1 MINQNYFFM
10 KKLLSILIALFTL
23 STTIYASFPVKEKA
37 VVNATNQSEVVALN
51 QHESNILAP
60 PADFN
65 FGGFIL
71 GLLLGLIGVGL
82 AYIFSDDDAFR
93 RSAWYGFGTWLIIWL
108 LLVAAAGA

>member
-1 MINQNYFFM
+1 MILIIAVFPNSSCVIIGYFV
-10 KKLLSILIALFTL
+10 LLSTSSIRLVLGG
-23 STTIYASFPVKEKA
+23 
-37 VVNATNQSEVVALN
+37 EVPKLVALN

-60 PADFN
+60 PANFN

-71 GLLLGLIGVGL
+71 GFLLGLIGVGL

>member
-1 MINQNYFFM
+1 MILIIAVFPKSSCVIIGYFV
-10 KKLLSILIALFTL
+10 LLSTSSIRLVLGG
-23 STTIYASFPVKEKA
+23 
-37 VVNATNQSEVVALN
+37 EVPKLVALN

>member
-1 MINQNYFFM
+1 MILIIAVLPNSSCVIIGYFV
-10 KKLLSILIALFTL
+10 LLSTSSIRLVLGG
-23 STTIYASFPVKEKA
+23 
-37 VVNATNQSEVVALN
+37 EVPKLVALN